1 MSAQFG
7 AMRTGLSALVIAMAD
22 RNASASLS
30 AAAALSQASLQ
41 LVPLYVFV
49 RTHQKEM
56 FASYQQLKTNFTAAV
71 TALRVSVT
79 AALAKIDLRSALIPK
94 LGAVVARQLQLC
106 YRLVP
111 QRPRSCQELPAASV
125 CYALSLSLE
134 LQERNIQLL
143 QIPCCYRSRCVS
155 CSHRGL
161 GPGVLGLR
169 VISRCSERDRSSARL
184 RKKQKE
190 R

>member
-106 YRLVP
+106 PTAWCRSGRGAV
-111 QRPRSCQELPAASV
+111 RSCQPRAFATRSLCPWSCRSEIYSCCKSRVAIARAASAAV
-125 CYALSLSLE
+125 TGDWVPAFSGCE
-134 LQERNIQLL
+134 
-143 QIPCCYRSRCVS
+143 
-155 CSHRGL
+155 
-161 GPGVLGLR
+161 
-169 VISRCSERDRSSARL
+169 
-184 RKKQKE
+184 
-190 R
+190 